1 MPPSEPTH
9 GVGPAPR
16 QAAGGGCTCA
26 PSAVTTNKTKKPSP
40 APRAKARIRTCRW
53 MLLMVPPHDQGGS
66 AADPARMLVLD
77 IWHVNEPYAGKA
89 EAQGSGLQKAS
100 GNGP

>member
-1 MPPSEPTH
+1 
-9 GVGPAPR
+9 
-16 QAAGGGCTCA
+16 
-26 PSAVTTNKTKKPSP
+26 
-40 APRAKARIRTCRW
+40 
-53 MLLMVPPHDQGGS
+53 MVPPHDQGGS